1 MLLLAGSI
9 LTYMVV
15 LSVLATASPGVGTL
29 GWLLLLFPG
38 QLLDCLHAPAYG
50 FLACLSITGLYRR
63 HWPLPYALAAGS
75 LFALLFGLWT
85 ETLQGS
91 VPGRGPELK
100 DLVVDGV
107 GIVMAAAFVLWQSK
121 YRGATWITS
130 PRPPQRFEYH
140 VECHANEV

>member
-1 MLLLAGSI
+1 MLLLAGS

-15 LSVLATASPGVGTL
+15 LSVLATASPGIGIL
-29 GWLLLLFPG
+29 GWILLLLPG

-50 FLACLSITGLYRR
+50 FLAWLSMTSLYRR
-63 HWPLPYALAAGS
+63 RWPFLYALVAGS

-91 VPGRGPELK
+91 VPGRGSELK

-107 GIVMAAAFVLWQSK
+107 GIVMAAAFVLWHSG
-121 YRGATWITS
+121 YRGIAWITS
-130 PRPPQRFEYH
+130 PHPSTKPFEYR
-140 VECHANEV
+140 ANEV